1 MTENISTI
9 ETFMLRSILITAGLV
24 FMVGCSSHQAKELG
38 LGGGQVNGYAQNMT
52 NDQLCSIY
60 LKERTSNQTRAAIAS
75 EWSRRKLSRAYC
87 KEKANEWYLTEFAK
101 WLTLQESEKK

>member
-1 MTENISTI
+1 MIGNISTI
-9 ETFMLRSILITAGLV
+9 ETFMLRSILITTSFVL
-24 FMVGCSSHQAKELG
+24 MVGCSSHQAQELG

-52 NDQLCSIY
+52 NAQLCSIY
-60 LKERTSNQTRAAIAS
+60 LKERTSNQTRSAIAS

-87 KEKANEWYLTEFAK
+87 KEKANEWYLTKFAK